1 MQIHY
6 KDIAAE
12 SETVNVPLDGLD
24 VGTSAFM
31 NWFKEQAAIKT
42 TIINWNGGYKVS
54 SIMGGPL
61 SENWP
66 TADKNYSEFDFS
78 SAEVIN
84 PYDEFNNMTNIL
96 FINLSDN
103 TDEIFKNSNVNTSFA
118 SSLQKIDKVQPCLSL
133 FHSFATGI
141 DAKSDYADRYNLI
154 KDTLGSDKI
163 NDPAYGISLIRIAKL
178 DIDPSNAIDTIESI
192 SF

>member
-42 TIINWNGGYKVS
+42 TIINWNEDYKFS
-54 SIMGGPL
+54 QIMGGPL

-66 TADKNYSEFDFS
+66 TVDKNYSEFDFS

-84 PYDEFNNMTNIL
+84 PYDKFNDLSNSL
-96 FINLSDN
+96 FIHLSDN

-133 FHSFATGI
+133 FHSFVRRLT
-141 DAKSDYADRYNLI
+141 KDYFTDRYNLI

-178 DIDPSNAIDTIESI
+178 DIDPANAIETIESI